1 MNIKNASIKIENL
14 QSTPLIIIIL
24 ILLYFKEDLNSL
36 IIIIIIIIF
45 FCISYIINNKDH
57 KDHKLTKY
65 FLNNKEK
72 QKNYTNKIE
81 NNLKRLKKYK
91 KYENYNEGLF
101 YWKKFIKILK
111 KLENDNI
118 NLYNQY
124 FENAEQYFKQSI
136 NLFQSIGT
144 NINERT
150 YIDGLHLN
158 DFKEIKNTN
167 KIDKIVKELY
177 NEGYLLLYNL
187 SIRLNQ
193 RWKKNPNINNKQIY
207 MEILPYHN
215 VYNNDKLKFYI

>member
-1 MNIKNASIKIENL
+1 M
-14 QSTPLIIIIL
+14 IL
-24 ILLYFKEDLNSL
+24 SMKSVVITGSEGFIGSE
-36 IIIIIIIIF
+36 
-45 FCISYIINNKDH
+45 
-57 KDHKLTKY
+57 LTKY

-144 NINERT
+144 N
-150 YIDGLHLN
+150 
-158 DFKEIKNTN
+158 

-215 VYNNDKLKFYI
+215 EYNNDKLKFYI